1 MGYVAVK
8 GGTEAIENA
17 AMLLTYER
25 IKGNSEPLKVE
36 QIKEQLYLLVD
47 RVMGEG
53 SLYAPELAALAIKQ
67 SAGDTFE
74 AAFMLRA
81 YRTTLPR
88 VGYSIPQS
96 TKEMRVIRRISAAF
110 KDIPGGQILGPTSDY
125 TLRLL
130 DFELLNE
137 SDEKRAAYVRD
148 IFKDI
153 LDYSP
158 LPDSFPKVIEVLRK
172 EGLLVE
178 TVGGQQSAVNNKNG
192 IFDITRQSLT
202 FPAQR
207 SAAMQT
213 MARGET
219 GGLLLLAY
227 SNMRGYGD
235 IHPTIG
241 ELRVGYI
248 PVVIKHPH
256 TGKPYTVGEVKIT
269 EAEVI
274 AKFTGKDGSPKF
286 TLGYGLCFGHNET
299 KAISMAVLDRA
310 MQAEQPKPVPEGPS
324 ITTFEGRLNR
334 GMVSENQ
341 EFVLSHI
348 DGIESIGF
356 CNHYKLPHYITFQ
369 SDLDRL
375 RKAQEKM
382 GLSLFTDEAQRS
394 RRIGTVP
401 GLSQEKV
408 RK

>member
-17 AMLLTYER
+17 ARLLTYET
-25 IKGNSEPLKVE
+25 IKGASAPLKVG
-36 QIKEQLYLLVD
+36 QIEEQLYLLVD

-81 YRTTLPR
+81 YRTTKPR
-88 VGYSIPQS
+88 IGYSLPQS
-96 TKEMRVIRRISAAF
+96 TNGMRVIRRISAAF

-130 DFELLNE
+130 DFELMDDR
-137 SDEKRAAYVRD
+137 DEERKKLMKELFDGIDSIAP
-148 IFKDI
+148 I
-153 LDYSP
+153 
-158 LPDSFPKVIEVLRK
+158 PDSLPKVIEVLRK
-172 EGLLVE
+172 DGLLVE
-178 TVGGQQSAVNNKNG
+178 TVKSQKPQENSQNG

-202 FPAQR
+202 FPASR
-207 SAAMQT
+207 SASMQT
-213 MARGET
+213 MARAET

-241 ELRVGYI
+241 ELRVGFL
-248 PVVIKHPH
+248 PVRTKHPH
-256 TGKPYTVGEVKIT
+256 TGEPYTVGEIKVT

-274 AKFTGKDGSPKF
+274 AKFAGKDGIAKF

-310 MQAEQPKPVPEGPS
+310 MQTEEPK
-324 ITTFEGRLNR
+324 
-334 GMVSENQ
+334 MVSENQ

-348 DGIESIGF
+348 DGIESMGF

-375 RKAQEKM
+375 RKAQEK
-382 GLSLFTDEAQRS
+382 TEVKS
-394 RRIGTVP
+394 RQP
-401 GLSQEKV
+401 GVKNET
-408 RK
+408 

>member
-17 AMLLTYER
+17 ARLLAYER

-67 SAGDTFE
+67 SAGDTLE
-74 AAFMLRA
+74 ASFMLRA

-110 KDIPGGQILGPTSDY
+110 KDIPGGQILGSTSDY
-125 TLRLL
+125 ILRLL
-130 DFELLNE
+130 DFELLND
-137 SDEKRAAYVRD
+137 SKEKREEYIREL
-148 IFKDI
+148 FKDI
-153 LDYSP
+153 KSPDLSLQP
-158 LPDSFPKVIEVLRK
+158 LPETFAKVIEVLRK
-172 EGLLVE
+172 EGLLAEAVC
-178 TVGGQQSAVNNKNG
+178 GKQPAVNNQNG

-202 FPAQR
+202 FPASR
-207 SAAMQT
+207 SATMQT

-248 PVVIKHPH
+248 PVRIKHPY
-256 TGKPYTVGEVKIT
+256 TGEPYTVGEIKVT
-269 EAEVI
+269 EAEII

-286 TLGYGLCFGHNET
+286 TLGYGLCFGSNET

-310 MQAEQPKPVPEGPS
+310 MQAEEPK
-324 ITTFEGRLNR
+324 
-334 GMVSENQ
+334 MVSENQ

-348 DGIESIGF
+348 DGIESMGF

-375 RKAQEKM
+375 RNAQEKSEPH
-382 GLSLFTDEAQRS
+382 LSPPL
-394 RRIGTVP
+394 GK
-401 GLSQEKV
+401 G
-408 RK
+408 RKGGVELGVKK

>member
-17 AMLLTYER
+17 ARLLAYER

-36 QIKEQLYLLVD
+36 QIEEQLYLLVD

-67 SAGDTFE
+67 SAGDTLE
-74 AAFMLRA
+74 ASFMLRA

-148 IFKDI
+148 MFKNI

-158 LPDSFPKVIEVLRK
+158 LPDSIPKVIEVLRK

-178 TVGGQQSAVNNKNG
+178 AVCSRQSAVNNQNG

-202 FPAQR
+202 FPASR
-207 SAAMQT
+207 SAAMQA
-213 MARGET
+213 MARAET

-248 PVVIKHPH
+248 PVKIKHPY
-256 TGKPYTVGEVKIT
+256 TGEPYTVGEIKVT

-274 AKFTGKDGSPKF
+274 AKFGGKDGSPKF
-286 TLGYGLCFGHNET
+286 TLGYGLCFGNNET

-310 MQAEQPKPVPEGPS
+310 MQSEEPK
-324 ITTFEGRLNR
+324 
-334 GMVSENQ
+334 MASENQ

-348 DGIESIGF
+348 DGIESMGF

-375 RKAQEKM
+375 RKAQEKS
-382 GLSLFTDEAQRS
+382 GV
-394 RRIGTVP
+394 RI
-401 GLSQEKV
+401 
-408 RK
+408 

>member
-17 AMLLTYER
+17 TKLLVYER
-25 IKGNSEPLKVE
+25 IKGLSEPLKVE

-53 SLYAPELAALAIKQ
+53 SIYAPELAALAIKQ

-88 VGYSIPQS
+88 LGYSIPQS

-130 DFELLNE
+130 DFELLND
-137 SDEKRAAYVRD
+137 SKEKREKYIREL
-148 IFKDI
+148 FKET
-153 LDYSP
+153 
-158 LPDSFPKVIEVLRK
+158 DSTLSLQPFPETFPKVIEVLRK

-178 TVGGQQSAVNNKNG
+178 SAGSQKPAASNQNG
-192 IFDITRQSLT
+192 ILDITRQSLT
-202 FPAQR
+202 FPAPR
-207 SAAMQT
+207 SATMQT

-248 PVVIKHPH
+248 PVRIKHPY
-256 TGKPYTVGEVKIT
+256 TSEPYTLGEVKVT

-274 AKFTGKDGSPKF
+274 AKFEGKDGDPKF

-310 MQAEQPKPVPEGPS
+310 MQAEEPK
-324 ITTFEGRLNR
+324 
-334 GMVSENQ
+334 MVSENQ

-348 DGIESIGF
+348 DGIESMGF
-356 CNHYKLPHYITFQ
+356 GNHWKLPHYVTFQ

-375 RKAQEKM
+375 RKAQQKPEV
-382 GLSLFTDEAQRS
+382 E
-394 RRIGTVP
+394 
-401 GLSQEKV
+401 SQESGVK
-408 RK
+408 R

>member
-8 GGTEAIENA
+8 GGTDAIENA
-17 AMLLTYER
+17 ARLLAYER
-25 IKGNSEPLKVE
+25 IKGNSEPLEVE

-53 SLYAPELAALAIKQ
+53 SLYAPKLAALAIKQ
-67 SAGDTFE
+67 SAGDTLE
-74 AAFMLRA
+74 ASFMLRA

-130 DFELLNE
+130 DFELLND
-137 SDEKRAAYVRD
+137 SKEKREEYIRAL
-148 IFKDI
+148 FKDI
-153 LDYSP
+153 EPSAFSLQP
-158 LPDSFPKVIEVLRK
+158 FPETFAKVIEVLRK
-172 EGLLVE
+172 EGLLAEAVGSQSPQA
-178 TVGGQQSAVNNKNG
+178 TRRGGQPAVNNQNG

-202 FPAQR
+202 FPASR

-248 PVVIKHPH
+248 PVRIKHPY
-256 TGKPYTVGEVKIT
+256 TGEPYTVGEIKVT

-274 AKFTGKDGSPKF
+274 AKFKGEDGSPKF
-286 TLGYGLCFGHNET
+286 TLGYGLCFGNNET

-310 MQAEQPKPVPEGPS
+310 MHTEEPK
-324 ITTFEGRLNR
+324 
-334 GMVSENQ
+334 MVSENQ

-348 DGIESIGF
+348 DGIESMGF

-375 RKAQEKM
+375 RKAQEESEPH
-382 GLSLFTDEAQRS
+382 LSPPL
-394 RRIGTVP
+394 GK
-401 GLSQEKV
+401 G
-408 RK
+408 RKGGVESGVKK

>member
-8 GGTEAIENA
+8 GGKDAIENA
-17 AMLLTYER
+17 GKLLAYER
-25 IKGNSEPLKVE
+25 IKGNSEPLEVE

-47 RVMGEG
+47 RVMSEG

-88 VGYSIPQS
+88 VAYSIPQS
-96 TKEMRVIRRISAAF
+96 AKGMRVIRRISAAF
-110 KDIPGGQILGPTSDY
+110 KDIPGGQILGHTPDY

-130 DFELLNE
+130 DFELLN
-137 SDEKRAAYVRD
+137 DTPEKRESYIRELFNGIDAAPP
-148 IFKDI
+148 I
-153 LDYSP
+153 
-158 LPDSFPKVIEVLRK
+158 PDSFPKVIEVLRN
-172 EGLLVE
+172 EGLLIESVSS
-178 TVGGQQSAVNNKNG
+178 QNG

-202 FPAQR
+202 FPASR

-256 TGKPYTVGEVKIT
+256 TDKPYIIGEVKVT

-274 AKFTGKDGSPKF
+274 ARFTGKDSSPKF

-310 MQAEQPKPVPEGPS
+310 MQAEEPKPVPEV
-324 ITTFEGRLNR
+324 LNR

-348 DGIESIGF
+348 DGIESMGF

-375 RKAQEKM
+375 RKAQEKSES
-382 GLSLFTDEAQRS
+382 G
-394 RRIGTVP
+394 
-401 GLSQEKV
+401 V